1 MIKKIKKLVI
11 YIILVIVLVKSFGIV
26 FKNETKQVSSEPI
39 AEYKKFD
46 YGDYTNI
53 KLLHADTGEVED
65 IAMDMYLYGVVSAE
79 MPANYELEALKAQ
92 AVVARTYTIYKIMKG
107 SKHADQNADICTSAN
122 CCQAWIS
129 KENRLARWEEDL
141 RESNWLKIENA
152 VNSTIGKVILYEGQ
166 PINAF
171 FHSNSGG
178 STEVPENVWG
188 GSFPYFQTVETAGED
203 AYTSYNSE
211 VELTK
216 DELNQKMH
224 DKYSSFQ
231 INYDDENVI
240 QILDYTDSGRVKN
253 IKIGNIEILG
263 TDCRN
268 IFGLRSAK
276 FGVSVGDTIKFTVTR
291 IWSWSWT

>member
-1 MIKKIKKLVI
+1 MLRKIKKLVI
-11 YIILVIVLVKSFGIV
+11 YIILVIVLVKTFGIV
-26 FKNETKQVSSEPI
+26 FKNDTKEVVSESI

-53 KLLHADTGEVED
+53 KLLHTDTGEVEEL
-65 IAMDMYLYGVVSAE
+65 AMDIYLYGVVSAE
-79 MPANYELEALKAQ
+79 MPANYEEEALKAQ

-107 SKHADQNADICTSAN
+107 SKHADQGADICTSAN

-129 KENRLARWEEDL
+129 KENRFARWEEKL
-141 RESNWLKIENA
+141 RESNWLKIQNA
-152 VNSTIGKVILYEGQ
+152 VNSTIGKVILYDGQ

-178 STEVPENVWG
+178 STETPENVWG
-188 GSFPYFQTVETAGED
+188 GMLPYFQTVETSGED

-224 DKYSSFQ
+224 DSYSLFQ

-240 QILDYTDSGRVKN
+240 QILERTDSGRVKK
-253 IKIGNIEILG
+253 IKIGNTEISG
-263 TDCRN
+263 TDCRS
-268 IFGLRSAK
+268 IFGLKSAK
-276 FGVSVGDTIKFTVTR
+276 FDVSVGDSIKFTVIR